1 MSVMSKDLK
10 WYLNSVISLSLMI
23 FVRFIPAPEPM
34 TPLGMTVVGIFIGAI
49 YGWCTTNM
57 IWPSIMALIFFGF
70 TGFTTPTAAWGSLI
84 SNMTVGIAFWLMI
97 SVGLL
102 KNIGLLNYIANW
114 SVSRKFTQGKPWLL
128 FVIIYLC
135 AAVCASCLSEVAVT
149 LAFWGLVWAMCD
161 EVGYGKG
168 TKTGAWATF
177 SIALVVAFGGFLL
190 PFKMAVI
197 SNFGFLAAGS
207 GGAFDGSYDYGSW
220 TVFTLTVCTIMFAV
234 YLLISRFI
242 LRIDLSKFASYV
254 PERKEQVKMTKQQ
267 KVCLIL
273 FAALFI
279 LLMAPSFMPKGLLIT
294 GVLKKLNT
302 TGCAMLIIAITCFIR
317 IDGEPLLK
325 FEDLVAQN
333 VIWNVILMFG
343 TALVLCSCINNEAS
357 GVAAWLK
364 IIFAPIFGNLSPYAF
379 VVCYMLLGILIT
391 NFINNAVVGA
401 ILIPISYSFSV
412 ALGLN
417 PVAICACMILFAD
430 FGIML
435 PSASPTGALLYNNM
449 GWIPQKSLYKYCF
462 LGIALFICASLF
474 VGWPLANI
482 LFKF

>member
-1 MSVMSKDLK
+1 MSKDFK
-10 WYLNSVISLSLMI
+10 WYLNSAISLSLML

-57 IWPSIMALIFFGF
+57 IGPSIMALILFGL
-70 TGFTTPTAAWGSLI
+70 TGYTTPTAAWGALM

-102 KNIGLLNYIANW
+102 KNIGLLEYIANW

-128 FVIIYLC
+128 FVIIYLA
-135 AAVCASCLSEVAVT
+135 AAVCASCLSEVSVT

-161 EVGYGKG
+161 KVGYGKG

-177 SIALVVAFGGFLL
+177 SVALVVAFGGFLL

-207 GGAFDGSYDYGSW
+207 GGLYDGSYEYGYW
-220 TVFTLTVCTIMFAV
+220 TIFTLTVCTVMFAV
-234 YLLISRFI
+234 YLLISKYIIRV
-242 LRIDLSKFASYV
+242 DLSKFASYT
-254 PERKEQVKMTKQQ
+254 PDTKQMDKMTGNQ
-267 KVCLIL
+267 KICLTL
-273 FAALFI
+273 FVVLFV
-279 LLMAPSFMPKGLLIT
+279 LLMAPSFMPKAWALTKLLKT
-294 GVLKKLNT
+294 VNT
-302 TGCAMLIIAITCFIR
+302 TGCAMLIVAITCMIH
-317 IDGEPLLK
+317 IDGKPLLK
-325 FEDLVAQN
+325 FEDLVSEN

-343 TALVLCSCINNEAS
+343 TALVLCACINNEAS

-364 IIFAPIFGNLSPYAF
+364 IVLAPVFGGLSPFGF
-379 VVCYMLLGILIT
+379 VVCYMLFGILIT

-412 ALGLN
+412 ALGIN
-417 PVAICACMILFAD
+417 PIAVCACMILFAD

-435 PSASPTGALLYNNM
+435 PSASPTGALLYNSQ
-449 GWIPQKSLYKYCF
+449 GWIPKNMLYKNCF
-462 LGIALFICASLF
+462 LGIALFICAALF
-474 VGWPLANI
+474 IGWPLANV
-482 LFKF
+482 LF